1 MNRHSLLAAA
11 LVVACVT
18 PPALAQDSAELKEI
32 REQIRRM
39 KDDYE
44 SRIRALEAR
53 LLETERRT
61 QAAATQSASPAVASA
76 APASVAATPA
86 ASLSPPRAFASPN
99 VFNPAISLILGGTY
113 ARLSQD
119 PARYRIQGFLPTG
132 GEVGPGARNFNLG
145 ESELTL
151 STSIDTRFMGQMSI
165 ALDQDNAVS
174 VEEAF
179 VRTTGL
185 GYGVN
190 VMAGRFLSG
199 VGYLNS
205 QHAHTWD
212 FVDAPLAYQA
222 FFGSQSRNDGVQ
234 LKWLAPT
241 ETFVELGIETG
252 RGASFPGT
260 GRNKNGLVS
269 SAAFARIGGDIG
281 DSASWRAGL
290 SWMRD
295 RPVHRPYEDVDST
308 GTTIANTFSGTSTTW
323 IADAVFK
330 WAPNGNAT
338 QQNLKLQAEYIRRR
352 ETGTLTYD
360 ASAQSQAPIDSAYRS
375 SQAGLYV
382 QGVYQFMPQWR
393 VGVRYDRL
401 GSGTPSIAA
410 IDDGSL
416 SATDFSRLLSF
427 NPTRQTAMIDWAP
440 SEFSRLRVQA
450 ARDRSRPGVTDN
462 QLFIQYIMSLG
473 VHGAHAF

>member
-11 LVVACVT
+11 LVVACLT
-18 PPALAQDSAELKEI
+18 PPALAQDGTELKEI
-32 REQIRRM
+32 REQLRRM

-44 SRIRALEAR
+44 SRIRALEER
-53 LLETERRT
+53 LLETERRS
-61 QAAATQSASPAVASA
+61 QSTAIVSPATGVPPTAADVPPSPSRPVASA
-76 APASVAATPA
+76 NA
-86 ASLSPPRAFASPN
+86 
-99 VFNPAISLILGGTY
+99 FNPAISLILGGTY

-119 PARYRIQGFLPTG
+119 PARYRIQGFVPNG
-132 GEVGPGARNFNLG
+132 GDVGPGSRNFNLG

-151 STSIDTRFMGQMSI
+151 STSIDHRFMGQMSI
-165 ALDQDNAVS
+165 ALDRENAVS

-185 GYGVN
+185 GNGLN

-199 VGYLNS
+199 VGYLNG

-222 FFGSQSRNDGVQ
+222 FFGSQYRNDGVQ

-269 SAAFARIGGDIG
+269 SSAFARVGGDIG
-281 DSASWRAGL
+281 DSASWRTGL
-290 SWMRD
+290 SWTRD
-295 RPVHRPYEDVDST
+295 RPVDRPYEDVDST
-308 GTTIANTFSGTSTTW
+308 GAPLVNTFSGTSTTW

-330 WAPNGNAT
+330 WAPDGNAT
-338 QQNLKLQAEYIRRR
+338 HQNLKLQAEYIRRR
-352 ETGTLTYD
+352 ETGSLTYD
-360 ASAQSQAPIDSAYRS
+360 ALAQSQGATSSAYRS
-375 SQAGLYV
+375 VQSGLYV

-401 GSGTPSIAA
+401 DSGTPSIAA
-410 IDDGSL
+410 VDDGVLAASN
-416 SATDFSRLLSF
+416 FSRLLSY
-427 NPTRQTAMIDWAP
+427 NPTRQTAMVDWSP
-440 SEFSRLRVQA
+440 SEFSRLRFQA

-473 VHGAHAF
+473 AHGAHAF

>member
-1 MNRHSLLAAA
+1 MISHSMLAAA
-11 LVVACVT
+11 LAVACVV

-44 SRIRALEAR
+44 SRIRALEGR
-53 LLETERRT
+53 LLETERR
-61 QAAATQSASPAVASA
+61 AQSAAVAPTATAAPSSA
-76 APASVAATPA
+76 APPSSARASSSSANA
-86 ASLSPPRAFASPN
+86 
-99 VFNPAISLILGGTY
+99 FNPAMSLILGGTY

-119 PARYRIQGFLPTG
+119 PADYRIQGFIPSG
-132 GEVGPGARNFNLG
+132 GEVGPGSRNFNLG

-151 STSIDTRFMGQMSI
+151 SASIDTRFMGQMTI
-165 ALDQDNAVS
+165 AVGQENQVS

-185 GYGVN
+185 GRGVN

-199 VGYLNS
+199 VGYLNG

-222 FFGSQSRNDGVQ
+222 FFGGQSRNDGVQ
-234 LKWLAPT
+234 VKWLAPT
-241 ETFVELGIETG
+241 ETFVELGVETG

-269 SAAFARIGGDIG
+269 SSAFARIGGDIG

-295 RPVHRPYEDVDST
+295 RPVDRSYDDADPT
-308 GTTIANTFSGTSTTW
+308 GSPLTNSFSGTATTW

-330 WAPNGNAT
+330 WAPDGNAT
-338 QQNLKLQAEYIRRR
+338 RQNLKLQGEYFRRR
-352 ETGTLTYD
+352 ETGTLTYN
-360 ASAQSQAPIDSAYRS
+360 ASAQSQQSQQSIGSAFRS
-375 SQAGLYV
+375 VQSGYYV
-382 QGVYQFMPQWR
+382 QGVYQFMPDWR
-393 VGVRYDRL
+393 VGLRYDRL
-401 GSGTPSIAA
+401 KSGTPSIAA
-410 IDDGSL
+410 IDDGVLTAS
-416 SATDFSRLLSF
+416 DFSRLMSY
-427 NPTRQTAMIDWAP
+427 NPTRQTAMVDWSP
-440 SEFSRLRVQA
+440 SEFSRLRFQA
-450 ARDRSRPGVTDN
+450 ARDQSRPGVTDN
-462 QLFIQYIMSLG
+462 QFFVQYIMSLG
-473 VHGAHAF
+473 AHGGHAF